1 MTGPRKA
8 FSSGVSSAKSIFK
21 RFLTTT
27 PVAFARFECP
37 VGRSRVLDMSKTLAL
52 GKLLQRCTL
61 FPLLAARVLRVAPRR
76 ARVFGSAA
84 AVLLRGLNS
93 VLLRLG
99 V

>member
-1 MTGPRKA
+1 
-8 FSSGVSSAKSIFK
+8 
-21 RFLTTT
+21 
-27 PVAFARFECP
+27 
-37 VGRSRVLDMSKTLAL
+37 MSKTLAL